1 MCSAHNVGGSKGQF
15 LHMEQEEKERERDE
29 RDGGRVLRF
38 SALDG
43 IGSCKKKKKGV
54 AVCGSASDNGRELAT
69 GHI

>member
-1 MCSAHNVGGSKGQF
+1 
-15 LHMEQEEKERERDE
+15 MEQEEKERERDE